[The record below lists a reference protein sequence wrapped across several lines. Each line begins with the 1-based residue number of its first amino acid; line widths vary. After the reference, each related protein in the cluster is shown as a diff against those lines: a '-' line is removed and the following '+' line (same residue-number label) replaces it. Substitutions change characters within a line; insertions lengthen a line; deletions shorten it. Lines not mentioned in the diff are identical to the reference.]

1 MKQGIVVILSGVSS
15 VGKSEIRRYLL
26 NDDDLKLLYSVSE
39 TTRPQKED
47 EVDGVDYYFVSHE
60 AFANSVKK
68 KQLLE
73 YTEFNGYYYGTP
85 RAQVE
90 HLINMGK
97 NVLIEVEAQGVGSIK
112 MNIER
117 SIAFYVIPRTFED
130 LEKHIRDTYR
140 DDEASI
146 TRRLNKARMDLEIAP
161 LFKHVVYNDDPLKA
175 YKEIKEQIYEKI
187 ERLDK
192 EEATEE

>member
-15 VGKSEIRRYLL
+15 VGKSEIRKLL
-26 NDDDLKLLYSVSE
+26 LQDEELKLFYSVSE
-39 TTRPQKED
+39 TTRPQKET
-47 EVDGVDYYFVSHE
+47 EIDGVDYYFVSHE
-60 AFANSVKK
+60 AFAHSVKN

-85 RAQVE
+85 RAQIE

-117 SIAFYVIPRTFED
+117 SIAFYVVPKTFED
-130 LEKHIRDTYR
+130 LEEHIRETYK

-146 TRRLNKARMDLEIAP
+146 ERRLNKARMDFQIAP
-161 LFKHVVYNDDPLKA
+161 LFKHTVCNEDPQKA
-175 YKEIKEQIYEKI
+175 YLEIKETV
-187 ERLDK
+187 LDK
-192 EEATEE
+192 IRNLDEEK